1 MCQVQKINFAPG
13 WRGPEKG
20 RGKVVARS
28 WQGRGKVVARSWQG
42 HPGCPGGA
50 AVVRSKVVA
59 RALMF
64 SLV

>member
-1 MCQVQKINFAPG
+1 VARSWQG
-13 WRGPEKG
+13 S
-20 RGKVVARS
+20 GKVVARS